1 MKRKLMSILVVVVCL
16 LVAANLSLAANKTQ
30 ALGVSANVAASCSIS
45 AVDAIAF
52 GAYDPTAGSAVDATG
67 GMTFRCVKNTSYK
80 TFITGTRS
88 MTGGGDTLNFGLYS
102 DSDRSATY
110 GSDNTVSATNSS
122 NNAPVNTSIYGRIP
136 ADQNVGVS
144 AYTASLTATIE
155 Y

>member
-16 LVAANLSLAANKTQ
+16 LAAAHLSLAEEKTGS
-30 ALGVSANVAASCSIS
+30 LGVSASVAASCRIS

-52 GAYDPTAGSAVDATG
+52 GAYDPTSGSAVDAAG
-67 GMTFRCVKNTSYK
+67 GMTFRCVKNTAYK

-88 MTGGGDTLNFGLYS
+88 MSGGGNTLNFGLFA
-102 DSDRSATY
+102 DSEHSSTFPV
-110 GSDNTVSATNSS
+110 DNTVAATNAS
-122 NNAPVNTSIYGRIP
+122 NNAPVSTSIYGRIP
-136 ADQNVGVS
+136 ADQDVGVA